1 MEQVPLVGSNATTAC
16 DFPGACCLALATIL
30 GQDKVSFADIAA
42 YEASQGSYFAQQ
54 NSELQPSCVV
64 FPDSADDVSIAITTI
79 LAISSGVPDTQKAG
93 CQFAIRSGGHNSFGG
108 ASNIDNGVTIDLRA
122 LNSIRIQDAPSQK
135 DEDEDAQD
143 KEPQHTVLVGA
154 GATWGEV
161 YALLDPLGLSVA
173 GGRAAQVG
181 VGGLTLGGGISYFS
195 PRYGWTCDSLIGAE
209 VVLANGTIVYL
220 DEDQHPDWMAALRG
234 GGANF
239 GVVTGFN
246 LRTFPQGLIYGGF
259 IYHSTETID
268 AQLRAFAELAD
279 PKAGASSYD
288 EYASLITSFGFAG
301 GQGAAIVNSVV
312 YTGELEELEDD
323 GVTPPPTVYRA
334 LFDIPQ
340 LFSTVRVAPM
350 HEVAIEQGSFSQSG
364 KRQLSVVATHG
375 VTLSMLNATYLR
387 WNSSLVAVQDVP
399 GIVWSISLEP
409 LPPAIYAREP
419 PDHNAMG
426 LSSSEQ
432 PERPLVVTLL
442 SATWDDAADDAR
454 VEEAAKALFS
464 GFESD
469 AYALDAYNSFV
480 YLNYAAQW
488 QNPIAS
494 YGPESVEQLQRISR
508 EVDPTGVFRNMMPGG
523 FKIPL

>member
-1 MEQVPLVGSNATTAC
+1 MEQIPLVGSNATTAC
-16 DFPGACCLALATIL
+16 DFPGACCLTLDTIL
-30 GQDKVSFADIAA
+30 GQDKVSFPDTPA

-54 NSELQPSCVV
+54 NSALQPSCVV
-64 FPDSADDVSIAITTI
+64 FPDSADEVSNIITSI
-79 LAISSGVPDTQKAG
+79 LAISSGVPDYEKAG

-108 ASNIDNGVTIDLRA
+108 ASNIHNGVTIDLRA
-122 LNSIRIQDAPSQK
+122 LNTIQVQEAPTEN
-135 DEDEDAQD
+135 DEDESAQN
-143 KEPQHTVLVGA
+143 KEAQHTVFVGA

-195 PRYGWTCDSLIGAE
+195 PRYGWTCDNLVGAE

-220 DEDQHPDWMAALRG
+220 DEGQHSDWLAALRG

-246 LRTFPQGLIYGGF
+246 LQTFPQGPIYGGS

-279 PKAGASSYD
+279 PKASSYD

-312 YTGELEELEDD
+312 YTGGLEEPGDD
-323 GVTPPPTVYRA
+323 GITPPPAVYKA

-340 LFSTVRVAPM
+340 LFSTMRVAPM

-364 KRQLSVVATHG
+364 KRQLSVVATHD
-375 VTLSMLNATYLR
+375 VTLPMLNATYLR
-387 WNSSLVAVQDVP
+387 WNSNLEAVQDIP

-409 LPPAIYAREP
+409 LPPAIYARAP
-419 PDHNAMG
+419 PDHNVMG
-426 LSSSEQ
+426 LSSSERL
-432 PERPLVVTLL
+432 ERSLVVTLL

-454 VEEAAKALFS
+454 VEEAAKVLFS
-464 GFESD
+464 GIESD
-469 AYALDAYNSFV
+469 AHALDAYHPFV

-488 QNPIAS
+488 QDPIAS
-494 YGPESVEQLQRISR
+494 YGPESIERLRRISR
-508 EVDPTGVFRNMMPGG
+508 EVDPTGVFQNMVPGG
-523 FKIPL
+523 FKIQQ

>member
-1 MEQVPLVGSNATTAC
+1 MEQIPLVGSNATTAC

-30 GQDKVSFADIAA
+30 GQDKVSFPDTPA

-54 NSELQPSCVV
+54 NSALQPSCVV
-64 FPDSADDVSIAITTI
+64 FPDSADEVSNIITSI
-79 LAISSGVPDTQKAG
+79 LAISSGVPDYEKAG

-108 ASNIDNGVTIDLRA
+108 ASNIHNGVTIDLRA
-122 LNSIRIQDAPSQK
+122 LNTIQVQEAPTEN
-135 DEDEDAQD
+135 DEDESAQN
-143 KEPQHTVLVGA
+143 KEAQHTVFVGA

-195 PRYGWTCDSLIGAE
+195 PRYGWTCDNLVGAE

-220 DEDQHPDWMAALRG
+220 DEGQHSDWLAALRG

-246 LRTFPQGLIYGGF
+246 LQTFPQGPIYGGS

-279 PKAGASSYD
+279 PKASSYD

-312 YTGELEELEDD
+312 
-323 GVTPPPTVYRA
+323 
-334 LFDIPQ
+334 
-340 LFSTVRVAPM
+340 
-350 HEVAIEQGSFSQSG
+350 
-364 KRQLSVVATHG
+364 QLSVVATHD
-375 VTLSMLNATYLR
+375 VTLPMLNATYLR
-387 WNSSLVAVQDVP
+387 WNSNLEAVQDIP

-409 LPPAIYAREP
+409 LPPAIYARAP
-419 PDHNAMG
+419 PDHNVMG
-426 LSSSEQ
+426 LSSSERL
-432 PERPLVVTLL
+432 ERSLVVTLL

-454 VEEAAKALFS
+454 VEEAAKVLFS
-464 GFESD
+464 GIESD
-469 AYALDAYNSFV
+469 AHALDAYHPFV

-488 QNPIAS
+488 QDPIAS
-494 YGPESVEQLQRISR
+494 YGPESIERLRRISR
-508 EVDPTGVFRNMMPGG
+508 EVDPTGVFQNMVPGG
-523 FKIPL
+523 FKIQQ